1 MKVKMAN
8 NSYRGNKKELQAD
21 FDNILSRYNQQA
33 KGPSKAEILGQFVQ
47 TMNSAIFSMDSQNPK
62 KDDNAA

>member
-33 KGPSKAEILGQFVQ
+33 KGPSKAEILG
-47 TMNSAIFSMDSQNPK
+47 
-62 KDDNAA
+62 